1 MIIVVTLIPRVT
13 LLVKSNPLI
22 GDRCGLSILEVAIA
36 NPLQGNPIFFKIMDL
51 LLRGSLW
58 GVLTGTIVLASV
70 GNSSLRL
77 LGRMRACR
85 PRIGPMGKVTGIVSS
100 QFSKLVFQSLR
111 FEVLCIP
118 AMDIQVGSK
127 LSEMLSFYIDVGFL
141 ALRLSFEGL
150 LLLMSA

>member
-1 MIIVVTLIPRVT
+1 MLFRSIPRVT

-22 GDRCGLSILEVAIA
+22 GDRCGLSIPEVAIA
-36 NPLQGNPIFFKIMDL
+36 NPLQGNPIFFETMDL
-51 LLRGSLW
+51 LLRGS
-58 GVLTGTIVLASV
+58 
-70 GNSSLRL
+70 SSFHL
-77 LGRMRACR
+77 LGRTRACR

-111 FEVLCIP
+111 FEVLWIS

-127 LSEMLSFYIDVGFL
+127 LSKMLSFCIDVGFL
-141 ALRLSFEGL
+141 ASRLSFKGL